1 MVDIGSETSRSINDL
16 IVRVKAA
23 CKESKYN
30 VDDHF
35 AVQRK
40 MIKLA
45 KGATRNINNYKLS
58 RYACYLIVQNGNSH
72 MKVIALI

>member
-16 IVRVKAA
+16 VVRAKVA

-45 KGATRNINNYKLS
+45 KGAIIIINLVVMHAILLLKMIIY
-58 RYACYLIVQNGNSH
+58 I
-72 MKVIALI
+72 